1 MRLGALE
8 AGGTKMVCAVGT
20 EAGEIIKRQTF
31 PTETPE
37 ITVERMLSFFKEAH
51 VEALGIGCFGPLDL
65 HPDSPSYGRITT
77 TPKLAWVQYNIL
89 EAFQK
94 GLGIPVS
101 LDTDVNCSAL
111 GEAAWGAS
119 KGLSD
124 SIYITIGTGVG
135 MGIITNGALLHG
147 MLHPEGGHILLSKH
161 PSDTYAGCCPYHSC
175 CLEGMAS
182 GPATLGRWGQKGAE
196 LANRQEVWELE
207 AYYIGQALISVIL
220 LLSPMRIILGGGI
233 MHQEQL
239 MPLIRREVTQQL
251 GGYLQT
257 SELANMEQYIVRPD
271 LGDDQGILGA
281 LRLAASA
288 MQ

>member
-8 AGGTKMVCAVGT
+8 AGGTKMVCAIGT

-37 ITVERMLSFFKEAH
+37 ITMERMLSFFKEAH
-51 VEALGIGCFGPLDL
+51 IEALGIGCFGPLDL
-65 HPDSPSYGRITT
+65 HPDSPTYGCITT
-77 TPKLAWVQYNIL
+77 TPKLGWAQYNIL

-94 GLGIPVS
+94 RLGIPVA

-124 SIYITIGTGVG
+124 SVYITIGTGIG
-135 MGIITNGALLHG
+135 MGIITNASLLHG
-147 MLHPEGGHILLSKH
+147 MLHSEGGHMPLSKH
-161 PSDTYAGCCPYHSC
+161 PSDTYAGCCPYHPC

-182 GPATLGRWGQKGAE
+182 GPAIQGRFGRKGSE
-196 LANRQEVWELE
+196 LTDRKEVWELE
-207 AYYIGQALISVIL
+207 AYYIGQALTSVIL
-220 LLSPMRIILGGGI
+220 LLSPMRIILGGGV

-239 MPLIRREVTQQL
+239 MPLIRRNVNQAL

-257 SELANMEQYIVRPD
+257 KELADIEHYIVRPN
-271 LGDDQGILGA
+271 LGDNQGILGA
-281 LRLAASA
+281 LLLAASA
-288 MQ
+288 M